1 MFLSDLTV
9 FSRIQPIKGQVHD
22 PDSLKCL
29 HLISKIFAH
38 PAYLTVQPLRQNDL
52 KTSPS
57 GFLYRAGSRH
67 RVKDRNT
74 APHALKEILR
84 NLLIYCHKIFFLMII
99 PCTHD
104 PVHEIALIRQKQ
116 QPFRILIQPSDR
128 IDTQRIIKV
137 LRHRRLISLFLGAAD
152 DPSRLVKQQKDF
164 LIFSRD
170 RVSVQA
176 DYCIC

>member
-1 MFLSDLTV
+1 
-9 FSRIQPIKGQVHD
+9 
-22 PDSLKCL
+22 
-29 HLISKIFAH
+29 
-38 PAYLTVQPLRQNDL
+38 
-52 KTSPS
+52 
-57 GFLYRAGSRH
+57 
-67 RVKDRNT
+67 
-74 APHALKEILR
+74 
-84 NLLIYCHKIFFLMII
+84 MII
-99 PCTHD
+99 PRTHD

-128 IDTQRIIKV
+128 IDTQRIIEV

>member
-1 MFLSDLTV
+1 
-9 FSRIQPIKGQVHD
+9 
-22 PDSLKCL
+22 
-29 HLISKIFAH
+29 
-38 PAYLTVQPLRQNDL
+38 
-52 KTSPS
+52 
-57 GFLYRAGSRH
+57 
-67 RVKDRNT
+67 
-74 APHALKEILR
+74 
-84 NLLIYCHKIFFLMII
+84 MII